1 MTSSAKI
8 VLDVSG
14 LSEQTDEVRTE
25 LKSLV
30 EDDLNPLAE
39 TLQATF
45 QEMSDS
51 IVENLESAATRGKFS
66 VRNMVDEILEDL
78 ARLAAEEF
86 IRKPLLS
93 LLTGGGSGGTVPA
106 SKSQSAAQI
115 AQLLSRAGR
124 NA

>member
-1 MTSSAKI
+1 MTSKAKL

-14 LSEQTDEVRTE
+14 ISEQADDVRAE
-25 LKSLV
+25 LTSLV

-45 QEMSDS
+45 QEMSES
-51 IVENLESAATRGKFS
+51 IVDNLESAATRGKFS

-86 IRKPLLS
+86 IRKPLLG
-93 LLTGGGSGGTVPA
+93 LLTGGGGGGGIPT

-115 AQLLSRAGR
+115 AQLLSRASR